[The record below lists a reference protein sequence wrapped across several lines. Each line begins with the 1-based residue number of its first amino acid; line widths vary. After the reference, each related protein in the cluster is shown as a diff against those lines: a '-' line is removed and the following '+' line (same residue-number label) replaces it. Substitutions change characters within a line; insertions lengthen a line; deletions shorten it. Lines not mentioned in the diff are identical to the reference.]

1 MAFRVIR
8 RLRELLDVDVAGVND
23 GERLTWDAGTGKWVP
38 GSPSGGGGGAPTD
51 ANYLVGT
58 ANGDLDSEIVV
69 GTAPGGELGGTWASP
84 TVDATHSGSSHA
96 SVQAAAEAT
105 AAGAL
110 SAHASDTTGVHG
122 IADTSGLVLTGDT
135 RLTDSRTPT
144 GSAGGVLGGTYPNPS
159 FAADMATQAELDGH
173 INDTTDAHDASA
185 ISVLD
190 TNGDYTATDVE
201 GVLAE
206 IAPQLGGGGLI
217 SGSQHFIAALGF
229 TAVTGSFA
237 FTVNSSFVPGVTC
250 QSDGNNGSEVK
261 WQVALAAGTY
271 TFQITGQSAPNRS
284 IWSFRLNGT
293 QFDSWDPYSGGGDN
307 NAIHTATGI
316 TVASD
321 GLYDFSIL
329 ANGKNPSSSGYY
341 ILVHM
346 FAFIQTA

>member
-1 MAFRVIR
+1 MPRIFRS
-8 RLRELLDVDVAGVND
+8 LTQFLTGTPND
-23 GERLTWDAGTGKWVP
+23 GDVPVYEASTGDWVP
-38 GSPSGGGGGAPTD
+38 AAGGGGGGAPTD

-69 GTAPGGELGGTWASP
+69 GTSPGGELGGTWASP

-122 IADTSGLVLTGDT
+122 IADTSSLVLTGDT
-135 RLTDSRTPT
+135 RLTDSRNPT
-144 GSAGGVLGGTYPNPS
+144 GAAGGVLGGTYPNPS
-159 FAADMATQAELDGH
+159 FAADMATQSELDAH

-206 IAPQLGGGGLI
+206 IAPQLGGGGGLI

-237 FTVNSSFVPGVTC
+237 FTSNSSFVPGVTC

-271 TFQITGQSAPNRS
+271 TFQVTGQSAPNRS

-316 TVASD
+316 TVAAD

-341 ILVHM
+341 ILVHL